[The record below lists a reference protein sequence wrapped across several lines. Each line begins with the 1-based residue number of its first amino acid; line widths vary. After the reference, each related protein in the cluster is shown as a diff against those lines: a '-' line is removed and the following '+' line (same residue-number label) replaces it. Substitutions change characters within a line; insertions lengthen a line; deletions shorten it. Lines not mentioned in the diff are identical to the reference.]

1 VILGIGFDFDHT
13 LGLDNKLERVVAIE
27 LGLRLAA
34 AAGTEF
40 SDPDG
45 SAFDGYIGRYR
56 NGSISLD
63 EALVSYFRSSVG
75 PSAYDGSDF
84 AEIVADFRRGALRRA
99 AEFVRPVPGAAKLLA
114 ELEAKGVPHA
124 ILTNG
129 WSPLQEEKARLA
141 GFKGAVL
148 VSDVIGARKP
158 AAEAFRTL
166 CEALGCAPSHT
177 AYVGDDPR
185 TDVAGALAYGME
197 AVWFDWEG
205 HVYPSDLPPP
215 TYRIGALIELAAL
228 VQGPLV
234 RAANPPA

>member
-1 VILGIGFDFDHT
+1 MILGVGFDFDHT

-27 LGLRLAA
+27 LGRRLAA
-34 AAGTEF
+34 AAGAEF

-56 NGSISLD
+56 NGGISLD
-63 EALVSYFRSSVG
+63 DALVSYFRSSAG
-75 PSAYDGSDF
+75 RPGDDLCNF
-84 AEIVADFRRGALRRA
+84 AEIIADFRRAALRRA
-99 AEFVRPVPGAAKLLA
+99 GEFVRPVFGAKELLA
-114 ELEAKGVPHA
+114 EFEARGVPHA

-129 WSPLQEEKARLA
+129 WSPLQEEKARLV

-158 AAEAFRTL
+158 APEAFRAL

-185 TDVAGALAYGME
+185 TDVGGALTYGME

-215 TYRIGALIELAAL
+215 TFRIGALCELAAL

-234 RAANPPA
+234 RAANPPP